1 MSQLLAQMMGGAGG
15 MGGMPADRLLGDM
28 DDPAGI
34 PSGAGAGGPQG
45 FPDLAS
51 MMGSAGGLGGAGGF
65 PGMPGMGAPAKK
77 SWIVRIFPLVH
88 ALAMVLLVG
97 FTIIWWEPKIGS
109 RRYGLVERSWAE
121 RFGDFRGGKR
131 FGDDFRIGA
140 LTKGV
145 EVVVSPLF
153 FTVVQLL
160 MIAILLGIHHIGID
174 HSNHSIL
181 VTQGMSPEVR
191 LDYADHQSPPPPHSL
206 LQTFLPVIPPNLAR
220 PLVTA
225 SRYFSLLSQTLKDG
239 FLLVFLLGLVVIL
252 ADYLS

>member
-15 MGGMPADRLLGDM
+15 TGGMPADRLLGDM

-34 PSGAGAGGPQG
+34 PSGAGGPQG

-65 PGMPGMGAPAKK
+65 PGMPGMMGAPTKK

-88 ALAMVLLVG
+88 ALALVLLVG

-140 LTKGV
+140 LTRGV
-145 EVVVSPLF
+145 EVVVSLLSSIA
-153 FTVVQLL
+153 VQSLI
-160 MIAILLGIHHIGID
+160 IAILLGIHYIGID
-174 HSNHSIL
+174 NSDHSIL
-181 VTQGMSPEVR
+181 ATQGTSPWRKVSLTISPHHHPTPSSKR
-191 LDYADHQSPPPPHSL
+191 SYQSSP
-206 LQTFLPVIPPNLAR
+206 QT
-220 PLVTA
+220 
-225 SRYFSLLSQTLKDG
+225 
-239 FLLVFLLGLVVIL
+239 
-252 ADYLS
+252 